1 MKAND
6 NRLAKLITRTGV
18 IACCSIV
25 LNAYAS
31 TVVQTLSVSTQSQA
45 QSQVQKTPSS
55 LSPEQVARLQQLPRY
70 QRVTGISG
78 NLSSVGSDTLA
89 NLMTYWTEE
98 YKRLYP
104 NVNIQVQAAGS
115 STAPTA
121 LTEATAQLG
130 PMSRM
135 MKARE
140 VEAFEQ
146 EYGYKP
152 TSIRVAIDALAV
164 FVHEDNPLQG
174 INFEQL
180 DAVYSRTLR
189 CGATQ
194 PIERW
199 SQLGLTGRWADRPL
213 QLFGRNS
220 VSGTYGYF
228 KKRALCHGDFRNNVN
243 EQPGSASVVQS
254 VSTSLNAI
262 GYSGIGYQTTGI
274 RAIPVAREG
283 TDYVEATVANSVSGA
298 YPLARYLYIYVNKHP
313 TQPLAPMEAEFFR
326 FILSQQGQQVVEKD
340 GYIPVPAHVV
350 LEDLARLGLVNAH

>member
-1 MKAND
+1 M
-6 NRLAKLITRTGV
+6 
-18 IACCSIV
+18 
-25 LNAYAS
+25 AS
-31 TVVQTLSVSTQSQA
+31 AFFAGNVAALTSSDSNI
-45 QSQVQKTPSS
+45 S
-55 LSPEQVARLQQLPRY
+55 LSPNVSQADGVGELPPY

-78 NLSSVGSDTLA
+78 TLSSVGSDTLA
-89 NLMTYWTEE
+89 NLMTYWAEE
-98 YKRLYP
+98 FKRRYP
-104 NVNIQVQAAGS
+104 NVTIQVQAAGS

-121 LTEATAQLG
+121 LTEVTAQLG
-130 PMSRM
+130 PMSRV

-174 INFEQL
+174 INFAQL
-180 DAVYSRTLR
+180 DAIYSRTLR
-189 CGATQ
+189 CGGQA

-199 SQLGLTGRWADRPL
+199 GDLGLSGRWQDRTI

-228 KKRALCHGDFRNNVN
+228 KKRALCKGDFRNNVN

-254 VSTSLNAI
+254 VSTSLNGI

-274 RAIPVAREG
+274 RAIPVARKG
-283 TDYVEATVANSVSGA
+283 TDYVEATLENSASGA

-313 TQPLAPMEAEFFR
+313 TQPLSPMVAEFFR
-326 FILSQQGQQVVEKD
+326 FILSSDGQKIVAKD
-340 GYIPVPAHVV
+340 GYVPVPAKVV
-350 LEDLARLGLVNAH
+350 KEDLAKLDLL